1 MAKPF
6 YSLGELTV
14 EFPIRCINILS
25 VDIAE
30 YVNEHGVMALKA
42 IVPDSI
48 TMEDILRQ
56 EDAPIKL
63 LAPGNK
69 IIFAGLCVYLDLHT
83 ETQYNELIVYAKSHS
98 IVGDQTRG
106 SQTFQNTGK
115 TLGQVVQTVLDPCG
129 VFFSLEKD
137 IPIPQMISQNDE
149 TPFAFVR
156 RIANELGFQV
166 FVNSKIDQPQISIG
180 VVPFSTLDCPDFEI
194 TKEQKDL
201 DAFLKV
207 KANTDSSI
215 SAFEM
220 AACTG
225 VMGQLQ
231 VGVGCLLTG
240 GVRSRIV
247 TQSRILSKQDIVE
260 NTITI
265 TDPIGV
271 CPSSAQQNT
280 TTFLSS
286 VITGKVLNVS
296 GTNVL
301 VQFDVDGPA
310 SGTRIIP
317 YENSVSNYFYC
328 MPDID
333 DIVFAYYQNDGTII
347 CLGSK
352 HVNDSPDF
360 ADYKNRMLTANGHM
374 VKSTLDRL
382 EFVLKRD
389 KETGD
394 DSLKTRIT
402 FDKEKGLEIRS
413 EAEKDI
419 ELTVTTGNVY
429 MVCQPKEWDAGSDTE
444 THNALV
450 KQAETLHDTGTDF
463 YVGHSGSVES
473 VPVSGLSDF
482 WDVYS
487 NMLALG
493 FKNYEIGRF
502 IGGLFAGPGVDSSP
516 PPPLPLPY
524 DSGVI
529 NMIGTEGLALSVK
542 EQSVISMAPDGTLAV
557 FAPQVKMVGFER
569 GNYEKVVL
577 ENHTGKDTF
586 LDFTQAVLGIVGMV
600 LTPICPPAAIFA
612 HGANA
617 VISVARGDA
626 IGAVMNVISCGTTA
640 VASATKNTVQ
650 ASKAL
655 LIATKANV
663 WFGRVEYA
671 FACLN
676 FVGDMHDLYESISED
691 GWTKENISQL
701 LGVGANFLF
710 KTVMQYKAEKDAK
723 MAADAQKKLEANG
736 QKPPQSSQTEGG
748 EIPPK
753 VEHRGIDPV
762 NLVTGSFTIT
772 NTDFVLP
779 DVCGMYRLKRTY
791 ESIHTNDGQILGAK
805 WLCSLGT
812 RAIVQDQTA
821 TVLKEDLHLEH
832 FVLENGIWVNQRGGD
847 DSYRFAQN
855 DLGYQLYETQTGK
868 TFSYGLDGQ
877 LLSITDRC
885 GNTAI
890 VSYCGGTMQRLTL
903 ASGQYLD
910 FEYEDGKLSAVQDI
924 LGRKVTY
931 HYNGELL
938 TSVTYPNGGTVQ
950 YQYTKEGYICGII
963 DPNGQHY
970 VQNSFDEKGRVVHQF
985 LATGEEHII
994 LYDDSRRQ
1002 NTILAPMSGNNLVYH
1017 YDKDNLVTKIEYL
1030 DGSSEE
1036 FKYDD
1041 RQNKIWEKARNGAV
1055 ITRIFNIAGQIMQEH
1070 LPSGLVRHF
1079 EYDNRG
1085 NLIRES
1091 DTSGLD
1097 WQHIFDAHNNL
1108 VEQIGS
1114 IDGEVNIRKRF
1125 EYDTFGRMVAAIDGN
1140 GNRTKYCY
1148 QGMSGKVAS
1157 IDMPEGTSFDY
1168 SYDAAG
1174 RCMSITGEM
1183 GMVQFGYTNLN
1194 LQSMRIDALGNTTK
1208 YFYDML
1214 GNLTKVVLPN
1224 QYNGQIGD
1232 GIGFQYSYDAMDH
1245 QVLSIDPVGNIV
1257 ATPYNKQGKL
1267 AKQINPNTY
1276 NPHTGEGLGIEYVY
1290 DEEGRRIK
1298 TVYPDGGIERIKYDS
1313 CGNIVK
1319 KISPSNYD
1327 KDADDGPGLIY
1338 EYDCENRLVQ
1348 ITGPDGIVIK
1358 RYVYDLRGAIIKE
1371 IGATGFLSAD
1381 TDDQR
1386 IGTLYRY
1393 NAVGWLIEKRE
1404 PVQADS
1410 SDVQYRLT
1418 RYGYD
1423 RNGNIITE
1431 QRYCDFQTLESA
1443 NGVVHTITFDYDRQN
1458 RQIRVSDCTGAV
1470 VEYRYNSLNQ
1480 RTQEKRKINDEISQI
1495 FNYKYDAAGRM
1506 VEVSVTADREGHGQT
1521 FATIKYSYDKTGN
1534 ITQIVLPTGGEILR
1548 EYDAADRLVA
1558 ETHKEKASKIN
1569 NRTEFSYDKAGNL
1582 IEIRDNLGR
1591 RTIIEYDLMN
1601 REIRR
1606 MDKAGAIQRTMYNL
1620 DGQINKVIRPNQY
1633 EADKD
1638 DGAGYQYVYDLYDR
1652 ITTIVGPDGQV
1663 IQTNTYDADGRLLQ
1677 QLDGVGSGAEFKYD
1691 LAGNQIRIRTIGGTE
1706 QIFQY
1711 DAQGNIIGVVDGNSN
1726 RTEYRLD
1733 KWGRI
1738 TQIIK
1743 ADGSSEFYAYDYAG
1757 NITASTDGEG
1767 HTTQYEYN
1775 RMGKLAAV
1783 IDPLGE
1789 KEEYHYDGQAR
1800 LISKTDRNGV
1810 TVEFG
1815 YNLYGD
1821 PLFKR
1826 AKDGTLGD
1834 FYEYTPEGLLKG
1846 AISAGMRYSYE
1857 YDGMGRLVRKS
1868 ASGRT
1873 LLAMAYDKNGNKVLQ
1888 TDVTGKTTEFT
1899 YSVLDLLT
1907 KMCDDGGELA
1917 VYDYNPD
1924 GTIKALTHGPIR
1936 QEYGYDIDKNLS
1948 TLKVLSA
1955 GAVLTDNFYQY
1966 DGNGNRT
1973 LKRQLGGDTLYHYDP
1988 LNQLKKVE
1996 YPAYTE
2002 ELFYDKAG
2010 NRMRRVAQGVEEL
2023 YQYDPRNRL
2032 TAYTKGSVTT
2042 MFQYDHAGNL
2052 LTDDK
2057 ARYSYDSFNRT
2068 KQVETFDG
2076 NIQINRYDAEGLRYE
2091 MEENGRLVSFIFN
2104 QNREAVSQEDNSG
2117 LNRLI
2122 RGTELIASHSN
2133 ADSARMY
2140 YHYVSDEMG
2149 STTHIVNGAG
2159 AVQNSYE
2166 YDAWGNIT
2174 AQVEHSPN
2182 RFTYYGQQFDHIT
2195 QQYYLR
2201 ARTYNPIVGRFL
2213 QEDNYRKDSL
2223 NLYTYC
2229 SNNPIYYIDPSGNV
2243 RQNYSPQDYAAHF
2256 SFDLGGPI
2264 TESQALQKVFELN
2277 SQLRSGQLTQING
2290 RLLTKEDMGRT
2301 IDVAIN
2307 LSTGRGFWG
2316 LSGATPN
2323 NHTRHPDGL
2332 PLEIQRLT
2340 DPNINKD
2347 LLDVT
2352 YVRSDGRR
2360 VLRGGVQAP
2369 GECGEFSSAAHIYNS
2384 GEYLNDYKHYAVRS
2398 GDPDNIY
2405 DPCPI
2410 CKRSIIDKDKVDD
2423 IVYGGNP
2430 PTKPY
2435 QNQSS
2440 SNSSKSFDNDTFGNP
2455 REGCPFA

>member
-310 SGTRIIP
+310 SGTRLIP

-429 MVCQPKEWDAGSDTE
+429 MVCQPKKWDAGSDTE
-444 THNALV
+444 RHNALV

-463 YVGHSGSVES
+463 YAGHSGSVES

-577 ENHTGKDTF
+577 ENHTGKDTV

-640 VASATKNTVQ
+640 VASAGKNTVQ

-701 LGVGANFLF
+701 LSVGANFLF

-994 LYDDSRRQ
+994 LYDDTRRQ

-1140 GNRTKYCY
+1140 GNRTRYSY
-1148 QGMSGKVAS
+1148 QGMSGKAAS
-1157 IDMPEGTSFDY
+1157 VVMPEGTTFDY

-1267 AKQINPNTY
+1267 SKQINPNTY

-1327 KDADDGPGLIY
+1327 TDADDGPGLVY

-1410 SDVQYRLT
+1410 GDVQYRLT

-1431 QRYCDFQTLESA
+1431 QRYCDFQTLKSA

-1480 RTQEKRKINDEISQI
+1480 RIQEKRKINDEISQI
-1495 FNYKYDAAGRM
+1495 FNYKYDATGRM

-1521 FATIKYSYDKTGN
+1521 FATTKYTYDKTGN
-1534 ITQIVLPTGGEILR
+1534 ITRIVMPTGGEVLR
-1548 EYDAADRLVA
+1548 EYDAADRLIS
-1558 ETHKEKASKIN
+1558 ETHREKASKIN

-1601 REIRR
+1601 REIRK
-1606 MDKAGAIQRTMYNL
+1606 MDKMGAIQRTMYNL

-1638 DGAGYQYVYDLYDR
+1638 DGAGYQYVYDLYGR
-1652 ITTIVGPDGQV
+1652 IATIVGPDGQV
-1663 IQTNTYDADGRLLQ
+1663 IQTNTYDADGHLLQ
-1677 QLDGVGSGAEFKYD
+1677 QLDGVGSGTEFDYD
-1691 LAGNQIRIRTIGGTE
+1691 LAGNQTKIRTAGGTK
-1706 QIFQY
+1706 QSFQY
-1711 DAQGNIIGVVDGNSN
+1711 DAQGNIIGVVDGNLN
-1726 RTEYRLD
+1726 RTEYLLD

-1743 ADGSSEFYAYDYAG
+1743 ADGSMEFYAYDYAG

-1783 IDPLGE
+1783 IDPMGE

-1815 YNLYGD
+1815 YNFYGA

-1826 AKDGTLGD
+1826 AKDGSLGD
-1834 FYEYTPEGLLKG
+1834 FYEYTPEGLLKC
-1846 AISAGMRYSYE
+1846 AVSAGMRYAYE
-1857 YDGMGRLVRKS
+1857 YDGMGRLARKS

-1873 LLAMAYDKNGNKVLQ
+1873 LLAMTYDKNGNKVRQ
-1888 TDVTGKTTEFT
+1888 TDVTGKITEFT
-1899 YSVLDLLT
+1899 YSALDLLT
-1907 KMCDDGGELA
+1907 KMCDDGRELSS
-1917 VYDYNPD
+1917 YDYNPD
-1924 GTIKALTHGPIR
+1924 GTIKELTHGHIR
-1936 QEYGYDIDKNLS
+1936 HEYGYDIDKNLS

-1955 GAVLTDNFYQY
+1955 GTVLIDNFYQY
-1966 DGNGNRT
+1966 DCSGNRT
-1973 LKRQLGGDTLYHYDP
+1973 LKRQLGGDTLYYYDL

-1996 YPAYTE
+1996 YPSYTE
-2002 ELFYDKAG
+2002 ELFYDLAG
-2010 NRMRRVAQGVEEL
+2010 NRTRRVAHGIEEL
-2023 YQYDPRNRL
+2023 YQYDSRNRL
-2032 TAYTKGSVTT
+2032 TVYTKNGV
-2042 MFQYDHAGNL
+2042 MIPFQYDHSGNL
-2052 LTDDK
+2052 LVDDK
-2057 ARYSYDSFNRT
+2057 AFYHYDAFNRAV
-2068 KQVETFDG
+2068 KVETFDG
-2076 NIQINRYDAEGLRYE
+2076 NIQLNHYDAEGLRYE
-2091 MEENGRLVSFIFN
+2091 MEENGELIRFIFN
-2104 QNREAVSQEDNSG
+2104 RNQEVISEEYATNI
-2117 LNRLI
+2117 NRLI
-2122 RGTELIASHSN
+2122 RGAELVARSSS
-2133 ADSARMY
+2133 ADSARLY

-2149 STTHIVNGAG
+2149 SITHIVDEYDTVKNC
-2159 AVQNSYE
+2159 YT

-2174 AQVEHSPN
+2174 AQEGDCPN
-2182 RFTYYGQQFDHIT
+2182 RYMYCGQQLDQST

-2201 ARTYNPIVGRFL
+2201 ARFYSPTIGRFI
-2213 QEDNYRKDSL
+2213 QEDSYRADTL
-2223 NLYTYC
+2223 NLYSYC
-2229 SNNPIYYIDPSGNV
+2229 ANNPVYYIDPSGNYK
-2243 RQNYSPQDYAAHF
+2243 QEYSLSDYASHF
-2256 SFDLGGPI
+2256 SIDLGKSL
-2264 TESQALQKVFELN
+2264 TKDEAEQFALNLN
-2277 SQLRSGQLTQING
+2277 MQFRSGQLRRIDG
-2290 RLLTKEDMGRT
+2290 RAFTKRDITRRT
-2301 IDVAIN
+2301 LDVAIN
-2307 LSTGRGFWG
+2307 LDTGRVFWG
-2316 LSGATPN
+2316 ISGSAR
-2323 NHTRHPDGL
+2323 NHTRPPSGL
-2332 PLEIQRLT
+2332 PAEIQRLT
-2340 DPNINKD
+2340 DPTINTD
-2347 LLDVT
+2347 LLNVT
-2352 YVRSDGRR
+2352 HLDRNGRR
-2360 VLRGGVQAP
+2360 VRNGGLQAT
-2369 GECGEFSSAAHIYNS
+2369 GDCGEFSSGTHIFNS
-2384 GEYLNDYKHYAVRS
+2384 GEYLNDYEHFAIRS
-2398 GDPDNIY
+2398 CDPENIY
-2405 DPCPI
+2405 PPCVL
-2410 CKRSIIDKDKVDD
+2410 CENSIMDKDKVDK

-2430 PTKPY
+2430 PTKPT

-2440 SNSSKSFDNDTFGNP
+2440 SNSDDIYNNDTFGNP

>member
-30 YVNEHGVMALKA
+30 HVNEHGVMALKA

-48 TMEDILRQ
+48 TQEDILRQ
-56 EDAPIKL
+56 EDTPIKL
-63 LAPGNK
+63 LASGGS
-69 IIFAGLCVYLDLHT
+69 IIFAGLCVHLDLHSK
-83 ETQYNELIVYAKSHS
+83 TQYNELIVYAKSHS
-98 IVGDQTRG
+98 IVGDQVRG

-115 TLGQVVQTVLDPCG
+115 MLSQVVQTVLDPCG

-137 IPIPQMISQNDE
+137 IPVPQMLSQNEE
-149 TPFAFVR
+149 TPFSFVR
-156 RIANELGFQV
+156 RIANELGFQI
-166 FVNSKIDQPQISIG
+166 FINSKVDQPQISIG
-180 VVPFSTLDCPDFEI
+180 VVPFSTLDYPNFE
-194 TKEQKDL
+194 TAKEEKDL

-207 KANTDSSI
+207 KANTDSPV

-240 GVRSRIV
+240 IGRSKIV

-260 NTITI
+260 NAITI
-265 TDPIGV
+265 NDPVGV
-271 CPSSAQQNT
+271 CPSSAQQNS

-301 VQFDVDGPA
+301 VQFNVDGPA
-310 SGTRIIP
+310 SGTRLIP

-360 ADYKNRMLTANGHM
+360 VDYKNRMLTANGHM
-374 VKSTLDRL
+374 IKSTLDRL

-429 MVCQPKEWDAGSDTE
+429 MVCQSKEWKAEDDTE

-450 KQAETLHDTGTDF
+450 DQAEALHDAGSDF
-463 YVGHSGSVES
+463 YIGHGGNVES
-473 VPVSGLSDF
+473 APVSGLADF

-502 IGGLFAGPGVDSSP
+502 IGGLLEGPAVESSP

-586 LDFTQAVLGIVGMV
+586 LDITQAVLGIVGMV
-600 LTPICPPAAIFA
+600 LTPICPPAAIVV

-617 VISVARGDA
+617 VISAARGDA
-626 IGAVMNVISCGTTA
+626 IGAVMNVISCGTVA
-640 VASATKNTVQ
+640 VASATASAAKSTAQ
-650 ASKAL
+650 ASRAL
-655 LIATKANV
+655 QAATKAVNV
-663 WFGRVEYA
+663 ATKATLWFGRVEYA

-676 FVGDMHDLYESISED
+676 FIGDMHDLYESISED
-691 GWTKENISQL
+691 GWTKENVSQL
-701 LGVGANFLF
+701 LSVGANFLF
-710 KTVMQYKAEKDAK
+710 KTVMQYKAEQDAK
-723 MAADAQKKLEANG
+723 MAADAQKELDADG
-736 QKPPQSSQTEGG
+736 QKPPQSARAEGG
-748 EIPPK
+748 DGPAK
-753 VEHRGIDPV
+753 NDFCIDDPI
-762 NLVTGSFTIT
+762 NIVTGSFTIT
-772 NTDFVLP
+772 HTDFVLP

-805 WLCSLGT
+805 WLCSLST
-812 RAIVQDQTA
+812 RVIVQEQTV

-832 FVLENGIWVNQRGGD
+832 FVFENGIWVNQRGGD
-847 DSYRFAQN
+847 NSYQFSQN
-855 DLGYQLYETQTGK
+855 DFGYQLYETLTGK
-868 TFSYGLDGQ
+868 TFSYGMNGQ

-885 GNTAI
+885 GNEAI
-890 VSYCGGTMQRLTL
+890 ITYCGSTMQRLTL
-903 ASGQYLD
+903 ASGQYLN
-910 FEYEDGKLSAVQDI
+910 FEYEDGKLSVVQDT

-931 HYNGELL
+931 HYDGELL

-963 DPNGQHY
+963 DQNGQHY

-985 LATGEEHII
+985 LATGEEQII

-1002 NTILAPMSGNNLVYH
+1002 NTVLAPLSGNNLVYH
-1017 YDKDNLVTKIEYL
+1017 YNKDNLVVKIEYF
-1030 DGSSEE
+1030 DGTSEE
-1036 FKYDD
+1036 FLYDD
-1041 RQNKIWEKARNGAV
+1041 CQNKIWEKARNGAV
-1055 ITRIFNIAGQIMQEH
+1055 INRVFNKAGQIIEEH

-1079 EYDNRG
+1079 EYDSRG

-1097 WQHIFDAHNNL
+1097 WQYIFDAHNNL

-1114 IDGEVNIRKRF
+1114 IDGEAHIRKRF
-1125 EYDTFGRMVAAIDGN
+1125 EYDTLGRMVAAIDGN
-1140 GNRTKYCY
+1140 GNRTRYCY
-1148 QGMSGKVAS
+1148 EGMSGKVAS
-1157 IDMPEGTSFDY
+1157 VDMPEGASFDY

-1183 GMVQFGYTNLN
+1183 GVVQFGYTNLN

-1208 YFYDML
+1208 YFHDKL
-1214 GNLTKVVLPN
+1214 GNLTKIVLPN
-1224 QYNGQIGD
+1224 QYNDQIGD
-1232 GIGFQYSYDAMDH
+1232 GAGFQYSYDAMDN

-1257 ATPYNKQGKL
+1257 ATPYNNQGKL
-1267 AKQINPNTY
+1267 SKQINPNTY
-1276 NPHTGEGLGIEYVY
+1276 DSHTGYGIGIEYVY

-1298 TVYPDGGIERIKYDS
+1298 TLYPDSGIERIKYDS

-1327 KDADDGPGLIY
+1327 KDSDDGPGFIY
-1338 EYDCENRLVQ
+1338 DYDCENRLVQ

-1358 RYVYDLRGAIIKE
+1358 RYVYNLRGAVIKE
-1371 IGATGFLSAD
+1371 IGAAGFLCAD

-1404 PVQADS
+1404 PVQADN
-1410 SDVQYRLT
+1410 SDVLYRLT
-1418 RYGYD
+1418 RYSYD
-1423 RNGNIITE
+1423 KNGNIITE

-1443 NGVVHTITFDYDRQN
+1443 SGVVHTITFDYDRQN

-1480 RTQEKRKINDEISQI
+1480 RTQEKRKIDDGVSQI

-1521 FATIKYSYDKTGN
+1521 FATTKYFYDKTGN
-1534 ITQIVLPTGGEILR
+1534 ITQIIMPTGGEILR

-1606 MDKAGAIQRTMYNL
+1606 MDKMGAIQRTMYNL
-1620 DGQINKVIRPNQY
+1620 DGKVNKVIRPNQY

-1638 DGAGYQYVYDLYDR
+1638 DGIGYQYVYDLYGR

-1663 IQTNTYDADGRLLQ
+1663 IQTNTYDADGHLLQ
-1677 QLDGVGSGAEFKYD
+1677 QLDGVGSGAEFGYD
-1691 LAGNQIRIRTIGGTE
+1691 LAGNQTRIRTVGGTE
-1706 QIFQY
+1706 QSFQY
-1711 DAQGNIIGVVDGNSN
+1711 DAQGNIIGVVDGNLN

-1743 ADGSSEFYAYDYAG
+1743 ADGSTEFYAYDYAG

-1767 HTTQYEYN
+1767 HTTQYKYN

-1834 FYEYTPEGLLKG
+1834 FYEYTPEGLLKC
-1846 AISAGMRYSYE
+1846 AISAGMRYAYE

-1899 YSVLDLLT
+1899 YSALDLLT
-1907 KMCDDGGELA
+1907 RMCDDGRELA
-1917 VYDYNPD
+1917 AYDYNPD

-1948 TLKVLSA
+1948 SLKVLSA
-1955 GAVLTDNFYQY
+1955 GVILTDNSYQY

-2002 ELFYDKAG
+2002 ELFYDLAG
-2010 NRMRRVAQGVEEL
+2010 NRIRRIVRGIEEQ

-2032 TAYTKGSVTT
+2032 TAYTKSGMTT
-2042 MFQYDHAGNL
+2042 PFRYDHAGNL
-2052 LTDDK
+2052 LADNK
-2057 ARYSYDSFNRT
+2057 AFYSYDAFNRT
-2068 KQVETFDG
+2068 AKVETFDG
-2076 NIQINRYDAEGLRYE
+2076 NIQLNRYDAEGLRYE
-2091 MEENGRLVSFIFN
+2091 MEENGKLVQFIFN
-2104 QNREAVSQEDNSG
+2104 QDREAVVEEDTSG

-2122 RGTELIASHSN
+2122 RGTELIARNSA
-2133 ADSARMY
+2133 ADSARTY
-2140 YHYVSDEMG
+2140 YHYASDERG
-2149 STTHIVNGAG
+2149 SATHIVDEVG
-2159 AVQNSYE
+2159 AVQNHYE

-2174 AQVEHSPN
+2174 AREEQVPN
-2182 RFTYYGQQFDHIT
+2182 RFTYYGQQIDPVT

-2201 ARTYNPIVGRFL
+2201 ARFYNPVIARFT
-2213 QEDNYRKDSL
+2213 QEDTYRNDGL
-2223 NLYTYC
+2223 NLYVYC
-2229 SNNPIYYIDPSGNV
+2229 KNNPAFYLDPSGNNCGSKDPLREMSQQELEQLAKTDPHAQSELLY
-2243 RQNYSPQDYAAHF
+2243 RQNKLHQGQNGQWYMEGQQGAVATPLSQMDSLDQHYLSRPPIHADVKAKVLQEGRIDVGGDTWYWDPIYEGYVPEPFEIGHMPGAEFA
-2256 SFDLGGPI
+2256 DLRRMAEARGI
-2264 TESQALQKVFELN
+2264 SQAQFNIECNDPSLYFMQNVTLNRSHLGEQCLGMDPVELAEN
-2277 SQLRSGQLTQING
+2277 IERYKALADKIVKQYI
-2290 RLLTKEDMGRT
+2290 E
-2301 IDVAIN
+2301 
-2307 LSTGRGFWG
+2307 
-2316 LSGATPN
+2316 
-2323 NHTRHPDGL
+2323 
-2332 PLEIQRLT
+2332 EIM
-2340 DPNINKD
+2340 N
-2347 LLDVT
+2347 
-2352 YVRSDGRR
+2352 
-2360 VLRGGVQAP
+2360 
-2369 GECGEFSSAAHIYNS
+2369 
-2384 GEYLNDYKHYAVRS
+2384 
-2398 GDPDNIY
+2398 
-2405 DPCPI
+2405 
-2410 CKRSIIDKDKVDD
+2410 
-2423 IVYGGNP
+2423 
-2430 PTKPY
+2430 
-2435 QNQSS
+2435 
-2440 SNSSKSFDNDTFGNP
+2440 
-2455 REGCPFA
+2455 

>member
-14 EFPIRCINILS
+14 EFPIRCINVLS

-98 IVGDQTRG
+98 IVGDQARG

-301 VQFDVDGPA
+301 VQFDIDGPA
-310 SGTRIIP
+310 SGTRLIP

-419 ELTVTTGNVY
+419 KLTVTTGNVY
-429 MVCQPKEWDAGSDTE
+429 MVCQPKKWDAGSDTE

-450 KQAETLHDTGTDF
+450 EQAETLHDTGTDF
-463 YVGHSGSVES
+463 YVDHSGSVES

-577 ENHTGKDTF
+577 QNHTWKDTV
-586 LDFTQAVLGIVGMV
+586 LDLVQAGLGIAGMV
-600 LTPICPPAAIFA
+600 ASVISPIFPPASLFA
-612 HGANA
+612 VGFHGANA
-617 VISVARGDA
+617 LISVGRGDA

-640 VASATKNTVQ
+640 VASTAKNTVQ

-723 MAADAQKKLEANG
+723 MATDAQKGLEADG
-736 QKPPQSSQTEGG
+736 QKPPQSAQAEGG
-748 EIPPK
+748 DGLAK
-753 VEHRGIDPV
+753 NDFCIDDPI
-762 NLVTGSFTIT
+762 NIVTGSFTIT
-772 NTDFVLP
+772 HTDFALS

-805 WLCSLGT
+805 WLCSLST
-812 RAIVQDQTA
+812 RVVVQEQTA

-832 FVLENGIWVNQRGGD
+832 FVFEHGSWVNQRGGD
-847 DSYRFAQN
+847 KSYQFCQN
-855 DLGYQLYETQTGK
+855 DSGYQLYETLTGK
-868 TFSYGLDGQ
+868 TFSYGANGQ

-885 GNTAI
+885 GNETI
-890 VSYCGGTMQRLTL
+890 ITYCGGTMQRLTL
-903 ASGQYLD
+903 ASGQYLN
-910 FEYEDGKLSAVQDI
+910 FEYEDGKLSAVQDT

-931 HYNGELL
+931 NYDGELL
-938 TSVTYPNGGTVQ
+938 TSVTYPNGGTIQ
-950 YQYTKEGYICGII
+950 YQYTKEGYICGVI
-963 DPNGQHY
+963 DQNGQLY
-970 VQNSFDEKGRVVHQF
+970 VQNCFDKKGRVVHQF
-985 LATGEEHII
+985 LATGEEQVI

-1002 NTILAPMSGNNLVYH
+1002 NTVFAPLSGNNHVYH
-1017 YDKDNLVTKIEYL
+1017 YNKDNLVIKVEYI
-1030 DGSSEE
+1030 DGTNEE
-1036 FKYDD
+1036 FLYDD
-1041 RQNKIWEKARNGAV
+1041 CQNKIWEKSRNGAV
-1055 ITRIFNIAGQIMQEH
+1055 ITRTFNKAGQIIEEH

-1097 WQHIFDAHNNL
+1097 WQYIFDDHNNL
-1108 VEQIGS
+1108 VEQIGR
-1114 IDGEVNIRKRF
+1114 IDGETHIRKRF
-1125 EYDTFGRMVAAIDGN
+1125 EYDTLGRMVAAIDGN
-1140 GNRTKYCY
+1140 GNRTRYSY
-1148 QGMSGKVAS
+1148 QGMSGKAAS
-1157 IDMPEGTSFDY
+1157 VVMPEGTTFAY

-1224 QYNGQIGD
+1224 QYNSQIGD
-1232 GIGFQYSYDAMDH
+1232 GIGVQYSYDAMDH
-1245 QVLSIDPVGNIV
+1245 QILSIDPVGNIV

-1267 AKQINPNTY
+1267 SKQINPNTY

-1327 KDADDGPGLIY
+1327 KDADDGPGLVY

-1371 IGATGFLSAD
+1371 IGAIGFLSAD

-1506 VEVSVTADREGHGQT
+1506 VAVSVTADREGHGQT

-1638 DGAGYQYVYDLYDR
+1638 NGAGYQYVYDLYDR

-1677 QLDGVGSGAEFKYD
+1677 QLDSVGSGAEFKYD
-1691 LAGNQIRIRTIGGTE
+1691 LAGNQTRIRTIGGTE

-1743 ADGSSEFYAYDYAG
+1743 SDGSSEFYAYDYAG

-1789 KEEYHYDGQAR
+1789 REEYHYDGQAR

-1834 FYEYTPEGLLKG
+1834 FYEYTPEGLLKC
-1846 AISAGMRYSYE
+1846 AISAGMRYAYE
-1857 YDGMGRLVRKS
+1857 YDGMGRLIRKS

-1899 YSVLDLLT
+1899 YSALDLLT
-1907 KMCDDGGELA
+1907 KMCDDGKELA

-1973 LKRQLGGDTLYHYDP
+1973 LKHQLGGDTLYHYDP
-1988 LNQLKKVE
+1988 LNQLRKVE
-1996 YPAYTE
+1996 YPTYTE

-2122 RGTELIASHSN
+2122 RGTELIASHSS
-2133 ADSARMY
+2133 ADSARTY

-2149 STTHIVNGAG
+2149 STTFIVNGAG
-2159 AVQNSYE
+2159 AVQNRYE

-2174 AQVEHSPN
+2174 TQEELVSN
-2182 RFTYYGQQFDHIT
+2182 RFTYYGQQIDPIT

-2201 ARTYNPIVGRFL
+2201 ARFYNPVIGRFT
-2213 QEDNYRKDSL
+2213 QKDTYRGDGL
-2223 NLYTYC
+2223 NLYAYC
-2229 SNNPIYYIDPSGNV
+2229 NNNPVFYLDPSGNNCGSKDPLREMSQQELEQLAKTDPHAQSELLY
-2243 RQNYSPQDYAAHF
+2243 RQNKLHQ
-2256 SFDLGGPI
+2256 
-2264 TESQALQKVFELN
+2264 
-2277 SQLRSGQLTQING
+2277 GQNNQWYMEG
-2290 RLLTKEDMGRT
+2290 HQGA
-2301 IDVAIN
+2301 V
-2307 LSTGRGFWG
+2307 
-2316 LSGATPN
+2316 ATPLSQMASLDQ
-2323 NHTRHPDGL
+2323 HYLSRPPIHADVK
-2332 PLEIQRLT
+2332 
-2340 DPNINKD
+2340 NK
-2347 LLDVT
+2347 
-2352 YVRSDGRR
+2352 
-2360 VLRGGVQAP
+2360 VLKQGKRIVGGD
-2369 GECGEFSSAAHIYNS
+2369 IWY
-2384 GEYLNDYKHYAVRS
+2384 
-2398 GDPDNIY
+2398 Y
-2405 DPCPI
+2405 DPIYGNYVPGPHELGHNFGSEFASLRRAAEEAGISPAQFSKDCNDPSLYFMQNVTLNRSHLGENRPGMDPI
-2410 CKRSIIDKDKVDD
+2410 KLAENLEKYKKLADQ
-2423 IVYGGNP
+2423 IVKQYIEEIM
-2430 PTKPY
+2430 
-2435 QNQSS
+2435 S
-2440 SNSSKSFDNDTFGNP
+2440 
-2455 REGCPFA
+2455 

>member
-14 EFPIRCINILS
+14 EFPISCINILS

-30 YVNEHGVMALKA
+30 HVNEHGVMALKA

-48 TMEDILRQ
+48 TQEDILRQ

-63 LAPGNK
+63 LAPGGN
-69 IIFAGLCVYLDLHT
+69 IVFAGLCVYLDLHA
-83 ETQYNELIVYAKSHS
+83 ETQYNELIIYAKSHS
-98 IVGDQTRG
+98 IVGDQARG
-106 SQTFQNTGK
+106 SQTFQNIGK

-129 VFFSLEKD
+129 IFFSLEKD
-137 IPIPQMISQNDE
+137 IPVPQMLSQNDE
-149 TPFAFVR
+149 TPFSFVR
-156 RIANELGFQV
+156 RIANELGFQI
-166 FVNSKIDQPQISIG
+166 FVNSKVDQPQISIG
-180 VVPFSTLDCPDFEI
+180 IAPFSTLDYPDFETI
-194 TKEQKDL
+194 KEGKDL

-207 KANTDSSI
+207 KANTDSSV

-220 AACTG
+220 ASYTG

-240 GVRSRIV
+240 NKRPQIV
-247 TQSRILSKQDIVE
+247 TKSRILSNRDIVE
-260 NTITI
+260 NEITI
-265 TDPIGV
+265 ADPVGV
-271 CPSSAQQNT
+271 RPSAPQQNT

-286 VITGKVLNVS
+286 VITGKVVDVS

-310 SGTRIIP
+310 SGTRLIP

-360 ADYKNRMLTANGHM
+360 VDYKNRMLTANGHM
-374 VKSTLDRL
+374 IKSTLNRL

-419 ELTVTTGNVY
+419 ELTVPTGNVY
-429 MVCQPKEWDAGSDTE
+429 MVCQPKEWNAEDDTE
-444 THNALV
+444 AHNKLV
-450 KQAETLHDTGTDF
+450 NQAEALHDTGSDL
-463 YVGHSGSVES
+463 YMGHGGNVES
-473 VPVSGLSDF
+473 TPVPGLTDF

-502 IGGLFAGPGVDSSP
+502 IGGLLEGPTVESSP
-516 PPPLPLPY
+516 PPPLPFPY

-542 EQSVISMAPDGTLAV
+542 QSVISMTPDGTLAV

-577 ENHTGKDTF
+577 ENHTWKDTA
-586 LDFTQAVLGIVGMV
+586 LDFLQLGLSIAGMV
-600 LTPICPPAAIFA
+600 ASLVSPIFPPAAMFA
-612 HGANA
+612 VGIHATNTL
-617 VISVARGDA
+617 ISVARGDA
-626 IGAVMNVISCGTTA
+626 IGAVMNAISCGTTA
-640 VASATKNTVQ
+640 VASATASAANSATQ
-650 ASKAL
+650 ASRALQVATKAVN
-655 LIATKANV
+655 IATKANV

-676 FVGDMHDLYESISED
+676 FMGDMHDLYESISED

-701 LGVGANFLF
+701 MSVGANFLF

-723 MAADAQKKLEANG
+723 MAADAQKELDANG
-736 QKPPQSSQTEGG
+736 QKPSQSGQAEG
-748 EIPPK
+748 ETVPPK
-753 VEHRGIDPV
+753 DEHCKIDPV

-779 DVCGMYRLKRTY
+779 NVCGMYRLMRTY

-812 RAIVQDQTA
+812 KVIVYEQTA

-832 FVLENGIWVNQRGGD
+832 FIFENGIWINQRGGD
-847 DSYRFAQN
+847 KSYQFAQN
-855 DLGYQLYETQTGK
+855 DFGFQLYETQTGK
-868 TFSYGLDGQ
+868 TFFYGLDGQ
-877 LLSITDRC
+877 LISITDKC
-885 GNTAI
+885 GNKDVVT
-890 VSYCGGTMQRLTL
+890 YCGGTMQRLTL

-924 LGRKVTY
+924 LGRRVTY
-931 HYNGELL
+931 HYDGELL

-950 YQYTKEGYICGII
+950 YQYTKEGYICGIT
-963 DPNGQHY
+963 DQNGQHY
-970 VQNSFDEKGRVVHQF
+970 VQNDFDEKGRVVHQF

-994 LYDDSRRQ
+994 LYDDSNRQ
-1002 NTILAPMSGNNLVYH
+1002 NTILAPLSGNTLVYH
-1017 YDKDNLVTKIEYL
+1017 YDKDNLITRIEYA
-1030 DGSSEE
+1030 DGSCEE
-1036 FKYDD
+1036 FLYDGC
-1041 RQNKIWEKARNGAV
+1041 QNKIWERARNGAV
-1055 ITRIFNIAGQIMQEH
+1055 ITRAYNKAGQITEEH
-1070 LPSGLVRHF
+1070 LPSGLVRHL
-1079 EYDNRG
+1079 EYDSRG

-1097 WQHIFDAHNNL
+1097 WQYIFDGHNNL

-1114 IDGEVNIRKRF
+1114 IDGEAYIRKRF
-1125 EYDTFGRMVAAIDGN
+1125 EYDALGRMVAAIDGN
-1140 GNRTKYCY
+1140 GNRTRYCY

-1157 IDMPEGTSFDY
+1157 VDMPEGSSFDY

-1174 RCMSITGEM
+1174 RCMSISGEM
-1183 GMVQFGYTNLN
+1183 GVVQFGYTNLN
-1194 LQSMRIDALGNTTK
+1194 LQSMRVDALGNTTR
-1208 YFYDML
+1208 YFYDKL
-1214 GNLTKVVLPN
+1214 GNLTKIVLPN
-1224 QYNGQIGD
+1224 QYNDQTGD
-1232 GIGFQYSYDAMDH
+1232 GEGFQYSYDAMDH
-1245 QVLSIDPVGNIV
+1245 QVLSIDPAGNIA
-1257 ATPYNKQGKL
+1257 ATPYNNQGKL
-1267 AKQINPNTY
+1267 SKQINPNTY
-1276 NPHTGEGLGIEYVY
+1276 DSHTGHGVGIEYIY

-1298 TVYPDGGIERIKYDS
+1298 TLYPDGGIERIKYDS
-1313 CGNIVK
+1313 SGNIVK
-1319 KISPSNYD
+1319 KIAPSSYD
-1327 KDADDGPGLIY
+1327 EVSDDGPGFIY
-1338 EYDCENRLVQ
+1338 DYDYANRLVQ
-1348 ITGPDGIVIK
+1348 ITGPDGRVIK
-1358 RYVYDLRGAIIKE
+1358 RYVYNLRGAVIKE
-1371 IGATGFLSAD
+1371 IGAAGFLSAD

-1386 IGTLYRY
+1386 IGTLYCY
-1393 NAVGWLIEKRE
+1393 NAAGWLIEKRE
-1404 PVQADS
+1404 PVQDDNG
-1410 SDVQYRLT
+1410 DVLYQLT
-1418 RYGYD
+1418 RYSYD

-1443 NGVVHTITFDYDRQN
+1443 SGVVHTITFDYDRQN

-1470 VEYRYNSLNQ
+1470 VEYCYNSLNQ
-1480 RTQEKRKINDEISQI
+1480 RTQEKRKINDAISQI

-1521 FATIKYSYDKTGN
+1521 FATTKYFYDKTGN
-1534 ITQIVLPTGGEILR
+1534 IIQIVLPTGGEILR

-1558 ETHKEKASKIN
+1558 ETHKEKVSKIN

-1582 IEIRDNLGR
+1582 VEIRDNLGR

-1606 MDKAGAIQRTMYNL
+1606 MDKTGAIQRTMYNL
-1620 DGQINKVIRPNQY
+1620 DGRINKVIRPNQY
-1633 EADKD
+1633 ESDT
-1638 DGAGYQYVYDLYDR
+1638 DGGSGYQYVYDLYGR
-1652 ITTIVGPDGQV
+1652 IVTIVGPDGQV
-1663 IQTNTYDADGRLLQ
+1663 IQTNTYDADGHLLQ
-1677 QLDGVGSGAEFKYD
+1677 QLDGVGSGAVFDYN
-1691 LAGNQIRIRTIGGTE
+1691 LAGNQTRIRTAGGTE
-1706 QIFQY
+1706 QSFQY
-1711 DAQGNIIGVVDGNSN
+1711 DAQGNIVGVVDGNLN

-1743 ADGSSEFYAYDYAG
+1743 ADGSTEFYTYDYAG
-1757 NITASTDGEG
+1757 NITSSTDGEG

-1800 LISKTDRNGV
+1800 LVSKTDRNGI

-1815 YNLYGD
+1815 YNLYGA
-1821 PLFKR
+1821 PLFKQAR
-1826 AKDGTLGD
+1826 DGTLGD
-1834 FYEYTPEGLLKG
+1834 FYEYTPEGLLKC
-1846 AISAGMRYSYE
+1846 AISAGMRYAYE
-1857 YDGMGRLVRKS
+1857 YDGMGRLTRKS

-1873 LLAMAYDKNGNKVLQ
+1873 LLAMVYDKNGNKVLQ

-1899 YSVLDLLT
+1899 YSALDLLT
-1907 KMCDDGGELA
+1907 KMCDDGRELA
-1917 VYDYNPD
+1917 AYDYNPD

-1936 QEYGYDIDKNLS
+1936 QEYTYDIDKNLS
-1948 TLKVLSA
+1948 VLKVFSA
-1955 GAVLTDNFYQY
+1955 GAILADNFYQY

-1996 YPAYTE
+1996 YPSYTE

-2010 NRMRRVAQGVEEL
+2010 NRTRRIASGVEEL

-2032 TAYTKGSVTT
+2032 TAFTKGGVTT

-2052 LTDDK
+2052 LADEK
-2057 ARYSYDSFNRT
+2057 ARYSYDVFNRT
-2068 KQVETFDG
+2068 EKVETFDG
-2076 NIQINRYDAEGLRYE
+2076 HIQLNRYDAEGLRYE
-2091 MEENGRLVSFIFN
+2091 MEENGNLVRFIFN
-2104 QNREAVSQEDNSG
+2104 QSREAVSEEDTSG

-2122 RGTELIASHSN
+2122 RGTELIASRSS
-2133 ADSARMY
+2133 ADSARTY
-2140 YHYVSDEMG
+2140 YHYASDEMG
-2149 STTHIVNGAG
+2149 SATHIVDEAG
-2159 AVQNSYE
+2159 AIQNRYE

-2174 AQVEHSPN
+2174 AKEEQVPN
-2182 RFTYYGQQFDHIT
+2182 RFAYYGQQIDPVT

-2201 ARTYNPIVGRFL
+2201 ARFYNPVVGRFT
-2213 QEDNYRKDSL
+2213 QEDTYRGDGL
-2223 NLYTYC
+2223 NLYAYC
-2229 SNNPIYYIDPSGNV
+2229 ASNPVYYVDSSGCDKSDSWKTVAQDGQSIPSYTDSHGKV
-2243 RQNYSPQDYAAHF
+2243 IVA
-2256 SFDLGGPI
+2256 G
-2264 TESQALQKVFELN
+2264 QALPDDEIIVFA
-2277 SQLRSGQLTQING
+2277 SKPTAGSFILRDGIDYKPIGSITQPGKSASI
-2290 RLLTKEDMGRT
+2290 
-2301 IDVAIN
+2301 
-2307 LSTGRGFWG
+2307 
-2316 LSGATPN
+2316 AT
-2323 NHTRHPDGL
+2323 T
-2332 PLEIQRLT
+2332 LEIQSEFETIFPSKPWEARKGKLFLACAFVEDVRAAGFDVVYAPT
-2340 DPNINKD
+2340 NNNHNHVRIIEGTSSFAQEDDRELLSLAFDLIN
-2347 LLDVT
+2347 V
-2352 YVRSDGRR
+2352 V
-2360 VLRGGVQAP
+2360 
-2369 GECGEFSSAAHIYNS
+2369 N
-2384 GEYLNDYKHYAVRS
+2384 
-2398 GDPDNIY
+2398 
-2405 DPCPI
+2405 
-2410 CKRSIIDKDKVDD
+2410 KR
-2423 IVYGGNP
+2423 
-2430 PTKPY
+2430 
-2435 QNQSS
+2435 
-2440 SNSSKSFDNDTFGNP
+2440 
-2455 REGCPFA
+2455 